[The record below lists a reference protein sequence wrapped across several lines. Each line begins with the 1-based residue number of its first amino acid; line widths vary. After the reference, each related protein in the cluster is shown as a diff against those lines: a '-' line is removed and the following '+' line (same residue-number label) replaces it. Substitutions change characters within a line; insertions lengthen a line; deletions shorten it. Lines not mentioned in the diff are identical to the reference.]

1 MVLLFYVETTIYN
14 LITVGLDIAW
24 RMKVLF
30 LAWLYLSLEL
40 KLSRI
45 QRPQKI
51 NLKEWLLG
59 SKMWTIIGVS
69 KAK

>member
-30 LAWLYLSLEL
+30 LAWLYLALEL
-40 KLSRI
+40 KLPRI
-45 QRPQKI
+45 QRPQKNKPERVALRI
-51 NLKEWLLG
+51 KDVDHHR
-59 SKMWTIIGVS
+59 SK
-69 KAK
+69 